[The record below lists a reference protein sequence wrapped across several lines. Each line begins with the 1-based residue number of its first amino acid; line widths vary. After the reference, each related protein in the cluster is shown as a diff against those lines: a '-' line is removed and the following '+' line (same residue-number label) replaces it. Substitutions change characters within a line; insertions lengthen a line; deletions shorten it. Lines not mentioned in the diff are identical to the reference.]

1 MQQAKCNSVSVE
13 KARQCLG
20 MIRDIADRGAS
31 SWDPEVVGY
40 ALQELSQVLL
50 ERTGEDDRVF
60 EPAPPD
66 ELGDLDAL
74 HVELAWV
81 DGFSREMSVGY
92 RCN

>member
-1 MQQAKCNSVSVE
+1 M
-13 KARQCLG
+13 
-20 MIRDIADRGAS
+20 
-31 SWDPEVVGY
+31 VGY

-74 HVELAWV
+74 YVELALV
-81 DGFSREMSVGY
+81 DGFSQDMTVGH